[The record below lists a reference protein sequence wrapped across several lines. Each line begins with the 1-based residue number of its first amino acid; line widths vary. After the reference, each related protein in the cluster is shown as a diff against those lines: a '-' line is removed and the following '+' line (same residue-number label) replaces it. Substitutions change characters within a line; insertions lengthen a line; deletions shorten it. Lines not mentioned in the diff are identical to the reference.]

1 MLKTPE
7 AQRRLNLTREAWD
20 KENTKQVKF
29 KLNLRTDADILEK
42 LASVDNVQ
50 GYFKSLIRADI
61 ESSKENKSKEDKSMK
76 KYHIKPEYY
85 DFWFG
90 KESPDPDYVVTQ
102 DEMENFSREWDKPV
116 EELMEQ
122 LIEID

>member
-61 ESSKENKSKEDKSMK
+61 EAAAQK
-76 KYHIKPEYY
+76 K
-85 DFWFG
+85 G
-90 KESPDPDYVVTQ
+90 DPDG
-102 DEMENFSREWDKPV
+102 KPA
-116 EELMEQ
+116 
-122 LIEID
+122 DARTDD